1 MKHPFRCLI
10 LVILGLVGLALTLI
24 ILGWIGFVLIG
35 CTVTNYTAK
44 ATLIPPAVRDMQK
57 ITLENAKQ
65 VSHLA
70 RLREGSF
77 AAQSA
82 WSPDGKWLAL
92 PSAYGVYLFDPQTLT
107 QVRFIEEFAR
117 VEKIAFS
124 PDSKWLATSTRRA
137 APWHYE
143 TPTPLTDS
151 TVRVW
156 RISDGTLAR
165 EFKGESWVGPAV
177 FSPDNKYLATR
188 SAQDTARLWQLNDG
202 TMAREFSL
210 KQPNDSDPLTRVVF
224 SPDWNVVAIVSAGGQ
239 IKSRTPPVRIRL
251 MRLSDGSALRELN
264 EAAVDFD
271 RAENLT
277 FSPDGTLLISTQATF
292 IQSIGQNRYGSR
304 VCVWQVSDGRLVRK
318 WDETDQIF
326 SVTVSPDGSWI
337 AFPNIDHTRF
347 RRLNDGSK
355 MRDVNWAR
363 NIVPSPDGKLIA
375 SRNEDRVTGGIFAL
389 TIWRLGDDNPVR
401 ELKEPFTVDGIAFS
415 SDGSVLAAGRLWR
428 VSNGAISNPVKLV
441 GLTDHVDSVAVS
453 RDNQWIATGGMKN
466 LRVWQANDGKLVR
479 ELKGITGRV
488 TQIAFSPDGTWLA
501 SASAD
506 QGVQVW
512 QVSDGS
518 LVRTFSKQAGK
529 LVFSPDGNLLA
540 SATGDV
546 IQLWQ
551 VNDGSLVRETKGGR
565 RIVSFSPDSKLL
577 ASTDAGGTLG
587 LWQVSDGSL
596 VRTLKTA
603 DFVSDAAFSADGNLL
618 AVMYMR
624 GTLQLWQVSDGSLI
638 REVSQ
643 VVPAIGESIAFSQD
657 GTTLVSAG
665 SRESSIA
672 LWGIPPTP
680 TAPPTATAVQIQPT
694 VAPTRPSATAITPTT
709 AAPKPGIANP
719 ASTFCVQAGDKSE
732 IRKNA
737 QGGEVGYCVFEDKSE
752 CEEWAF
758 MRGECK
764 SGIKSGA
771 NTNATVRLTNT
782 DTGKKVDLA
791 SGDILEIAFAT
802 TTMEGYTWQVMEVN
816 GAVLKQ
822 MGEPVF
828 IRLSSNMGNPGV
840 QTWKFQAIGAGSTV
854 LKLGYAQWFNKT
866 APNPT
871 FQVMVNV
878 K

>member
-1 MKHPFRCLI
+1 MKHPFRCLN
-10 LVILGLVGLALTLI
+10 LVIFGLIGLALTLV
-24 ILGWIGFVLIG
+24 ILGWVGFYLISSI
-35 CTVTNYTAK
+35 VTNNTAK
-44 ATLIPPAVRDMQK
+44 ATVTPPAVLDMQK

-107 QVRFIEEFAR
+107 QVRFIEESDL
-117 VEKIAFS
+117 VENIAFS

-137 APWHYE
+137 VPWHYE
-143 TPTPLTDS
+143 TPTPPTDN

-156 RISDGTLAR
+156 RVSDGGLAR

-188 SAQDTARLWQLNDG
+188 SAQDTARVWQLSDG
-202 TMAREFSL
+202 TMAREFGL

-224 SPDWNVVAIVSAGGQ
+224 SPDWNVAAIVSAGGQ

-251 MRLSDGSALRELN
+251 MRIGDGSVLRELA
-264 EAAVDFD
+264 EAAADFD

-277 FSPDGTLLISTQATF
+277 FSLDGTLLISTQATF
-292 IQSIGQNRYGSR
+292 IQSIGLNRYGSR

-337 AFPNIDHTRF
+337 AFPSSDHTRF

-375 SRNEDRVTGGIFAL
+375 SRNEDRVLDGIFAL
-389 TIWRLGDDNPVR
+389 TIWRLGDDHPVR
-401 ELKEPFTVDGIAFS
+401 ERKEPYAVEGIAFS

-428 VSNGAISNPVKLV
+428 VSKGVLANPVKLE

-453 RDNQWIATGGMKN
+453 RDNQWIATGGIKN
-466 LRVWQANDGKLVR
+466 LRLWQASDGKLVR
-479 ELKGITGRV
+479 EIKAVTGRV

-501 SASAD
+501 AASAD

-512 QVSDGS
+512 QVGDGS
-518 LVRTFSKQAGK
+518 LVRAFGKQAGK
-529 LVFSPDGNLLA
+529 LVFSPDGNLLV
-540 SATGDV
+540 SATGDT
-546 IQLWQ
+546 IQVWR
-551 VNDGSLVRETKGGR
+551 VNDGNLVRETKGGWR
-565 RIVSFSPDSKLL
+565 TVSFSPDSKLL
-577 ASTDAGGTLG
+577 AHTDAGGTLG

-603 DFVSDAAFSADGNLL
+603 DFVTGASFSSDGNLL

-638 REVSQ
+638 REVS
-643 VVPAIGESIAFSQD
+643 PSAAAIGESIAFSQD

-672 LWGIPPTP
+672 LWGIPPT
-680 TAPPTATAVQIQPT
+680 
-694 VAPTRPSATAITPTT
+694 R
-709 AAPKPGIANP
+709 
-719 ASTFCVQAGDKSE
+719 
-732 IRKNA
+732 
-737 QGGEVGYCVFEDKSE
+737 
-752 CEEWAF
+752 
-758 MRGECK
+758 
-764 SGIKSGA
+764 
-771 NTNATVRLTNT
+771 
-782 DTGKKVDLA
+782 
-791 SGDILEIAFAT
+791 
-802 TTMEGYTWQVMEVN
+802 
-816 GAVLKQ
+816 
-822 MGEPVF
+822 
-828 IRLSSNMGNPGV
+828 
-840 QTWKFQAIGAGSTV
+840 
-854 LKLGYAQWFNKT
+854 
-866 APNPT
+866 
-871 FQVMVNV
+871 
-878 K
+878 